1 MESSG
6 VNIALR
12 QYGEVVAIIAV
23 KWQNY
28 MNPLD

>member
-12 QYGEVVAIIAV
+12 QNSEVVAIFAV